1 MATTEVTQTPKT
13 YTVSHKIDGG
23 DGLYK
28 PFRFK
33 FVPIPNS
40 DATSSEVLSVLNNNS
55 DYSHT
60 LKEFYS
66 MFNTKGETQLTS
78 KIGSDVILPVV
89 YAKLNGSNKAIIYA
103 VDNNGT
109 PEYKCIQ
116 SGTSNVS
123 IGNANLANRGLNDVG
138 ISDVNVYIQDGD
150 EQKRLSIL
158 TTSSNAFADLNET
171 GYISFTIPTELT
183 LKNVE
188 IKSGSFYI
196 NEFYRNVGSTK
207 ESLGQS
213 TYLCRYGSSGEQ
225 NCIYSSDLQP
235 ASVASIGAD
244 RNATIRLDGHQYKAY
259 TSEYKRTFLKIN
271 NTILGSSFDFTDWD
285 LESEENSEYKMY
297 QYNATTVLIGISNSE
312 GTTTWYTGYT
322 IGTSFGNDGSVNAT
336 ISCPTEKQA
345 TSKMASDA
353 NKNWNNTYVK
363 RATYKKQIYI
373 EDINDTSKNDKFKSC
388 NNAGFINNTLPNS
401 SELSLI
407 IINALNG
414 NFDKYKS
421 LDTNNSL
428 VIDTADNKVIL
439 GGSVNVGKLNL
450 RLTTQNP
457 GAGA

>member
-13 YTVSHKIDGG
+13 YTVSHKIDGR

-123 IGNANLANRGLNDVG
+123 IGNANLANKGLNDVG
-138 ISDVNVYIQDGD
+138 INDVNVYIQDGN
-150 EQKRLSIL
+150 EQKRLSIV
-158 TTSSNAFADLNET
+158 TTSSNAFVDLNDT

-196 NEFYRNVGSTK
+196 KDFYRNVGSTK

-225 NCIYSSDLQP
+225 SCIYSSNLQP
-235 ASVASIGAD
+235 ASVASMGVD
-244 RNATIRLDGHQYKAY
+244 KNSTIRLDGHQYKVY
-259 TSEYKRTFLKIN
+259 SSEFRRELLKIN
-271 NTILGSSFDFTDWD
+271 NTVLDSSFNTTDWD
-285 LESEENSEYKMY
+285 LESETNTTYKVY
-297 QYNATTVLIGISNSE
+297 SSGSINYVGTVDGN
-312 GTTTWYTGYT
+312 GNTTWYSKYSLGNNGSTLYDLKGQLDEDEAYT
-322 IGTSFGNDGSVNAT
+322 VNR
-336 ISCPTEKQA
+336 
-345 TSKMASDA
+345 D
-353 NKNWNNTYVK
+353 WNNTYVK

-373 EDINDTSKNDKFKSC
+373 EDIDDTSKNDKFRTRSTD
-388 NNAGFINNTLPNS
+388 AGFINNSLPNS

-439 GGSVNVGKLNL
+439 GSSVNVSKLNL
-450 RLTTQNP
+450 RLTTQEP

>member
-40 DATSSEVLSVLNNNS
+40 DASSDEVLSVLNNNS

-103 VDNNGT
+103 VDNDGT

-138 ISDVNVYIQDGD
+138 INDVNVYIQDGD
-150 EQKRLSIL
+150 EQKKLSVL
-158 TTSSNAFADLNET
+158 TTSSNAFADLNDT

-225 NCIYSSDLQP
+225 SCIYSSNLQP
-235 ASVASIGAD
+235 ASVASMD
-244 RNATIRLDGHQYKAY
+244 TSMNSTIRLDGHEYKAY

-271 NTILGSSFDFTDWD
+271 DTILGSSFDFTDWD
-285 LESEENSEYKMY
+285 LESEVNSEYKVY
-297 QYNATTVLIGISNSE
+297 QEDDSTFYIGKVNSN
-312 GTTTWYTGYT
+312 GNTTWYTKYT
-322 IGTSFGNDGSVNAT
+322 LGVSYGNDGSINVTMYCSEPLDAVD
-336 ISCPTEKQA
+336 
-345 TSKMASDA
+345 AS
-353 NKNWNNTYVK
+353 NINNSWNNTYVK

-388 NNAGFINNTLPNS
+388 NNAGFINNSLPNS

-414 NFDKYKS
+414 NLDKYKS
-421 LDTNNSL
+421 LDTNNSF

-439 GGSVNVGKLNL
+439 GSSVNVGKLNL
-450 RLTTQNP
+450 RLTTQEP